1 MPNHYIVPAAG
12 QQFAPVVRRVVQI
25 GRSVGENVGIDKSMP
40 TPRLIV
46 GDKTIARWHQLNAAR
61 KAADTDAAAA
71 LAQKRADAAK
81 AAKAPTPPQEPSE
94 PERPAEPAEVKA
106 TATPQEKPP
115 VKKAAASRKRKST
128 SNK

>member
-40 TPRLIV
+40 SPRLIV

-61 KAADTDAAAA
+61 KAADTEAAAA

-81 AAKAPTPPQEPSE
+81 AAAEPVPPQEPSE
-94 PERPAEPAEVKA
+94 PEQPSEPAQVKA
-106 TATPQEKPP
+106 PAAEEKPP